1 MKLRSL
7 TFLILGLIGTFFPL
21 QAGSLKNLKV
31 HSYSAILIDG
41 DTKQILFE
49 KNAFE
54 KLPPASIT
62 KVPTLLYALK
72 KLDGKFQA
80 KVVADQ
86 DCIGSISK
94 KYSLDM
100 KYNYPAHW
108 MVLGGTHLS
117 IHNQE
122 VMNLKDLMYGMML
135 VSANDAANIVAKHTG
150 GTIPGFMGGLNKYLK
165 SIGCQNTHLKNPH
178 GLHYPKHLTTAYDMA
193 VITSEGLKD
202 PIFREIFKAKEYHL
216 PPTNKQNGKKI
227 KTFNKLLRKDHTYYY
242 PFAIG
247 AKTGFHDQAKN
258 TLVAAAK
265 KNGKTLILVLLKC
278 PQQNQ
283 KYEDAHLL
291 FKEGFQA
298 LK

>member
-1 MKLRSL
+1 MKLRL
-7 TFLILGLIGTFFPL
+7 LLLLILGSFGTFLPL
-21 QAGSLKNLKV
+21 VAGELKDVKL
-31 HSYSAILIDG
+31 HSYSAILMDG
-41 DTKQILFE
+41 DTKKILFQ

-72 KLDGKFQA
+72 KSNGKFKA
-80 KVVADQ
+80 NIMADR
-86 DCIGSISK
+86 DCVGSITK
-94 KYSLDM
+94 KYSLEM

-150 GTIPGFMGGLNKYLK
+150 GSILGFMGELNKYLK
-165 SIGCQNTHLKNPH
+165 SIGCQDTHLKNPH

-193 VITSEGLKD
+193 IITSEGLKD
-202 PIFREIFKAKEYHL
+202 SVFREIFKAKEYHL
-216 PPTNKQNGKKI
+216 PSTNKQNGKKI
-227 KTFNKLLRKDHTYYY
+227 KTYNKLLKTGHPYYY

-265 KNGKTLILVLLKC
+265 KNGKTLIIVLLKC
-278 PQQNQ
+278 PQANQ

>member
-1 MKLRSL
+1 MKQRLL
-7 TFLILGLIGTFFPL
+7 AFLILGSIWAFFPL
-21 QAGSLKNLKV
+21 VGGELKNVKL

-72 KLDGKFQA
+72 KLDGKFQ
-80 KVVADQ
+80 VNVTADY
-86 DCIGSISK
+86 DCMGSITK

-122 VMNLKDLMYGMML
+122 VMNLKDLMFGMML
-135 VSANDAANIVAKHTG
+135 VSANDAANIVAKHTSG
-150 GTIPGFMGGLNKYLK
+150 SITGFMGGLNKYLK
-165 SIGCQNTHLKNPH
+165 TIGCQNTHLKNPH

-193 VITSEGLKD
+193 IITSEGLKD
-202 PIFREIFKAKEYHL
+202 PIFREIFKTKEYHL
-216 PPTNKQNGKKI
+216 PSTNKQNKKKI
-227 KTFNKLLRKDHTYYY
+227 KTFNKLLRTEHSYYY

-247 AKTGFHDQAKN
+247 AKTGFNDQAKN

-265 KNGKTLILVLLKC
+265 KNGKTLIVVLLKC
-278 PQQNQ
+278 PQTNQ